1 MKKFKLPF
9 LFISSFLSIASIAQ
23 QTKIEVQ
30 KGQKFLVETTTKLIT
45 SAEVMGQT
53 MENSNDS
60 KTSTIYEIL
69 VAGQDSINL
78 QSTIKKIFVNATAM
92 GQSMSFDSEKKDNEG
107 PMNEILS
114 KMLNKARG
122 ITIDNKGSITRQ
134 DDTEEGMQAA
144 SMGIGA
150 GGNEVTTELYLPALI
165 GKELKTGDSLTDINT
180 IKKEKYE
187 SRDSGTYKI
196 IAIENG
202 VASLAYNGTQVLVMV
217 MEQMGMEMITSS
229 NSVLK
234 TDLQVDIKTGL
245 VLAKASTVESTMSI
259 VTSGMTIPATA
270 KVNTTMRISP
280 AQ

>member
-1 MKKFKLPF
+1 MNPYKFPF
-9 LFISSFLSIASIAQ
+9 LFISSFFSIASLAQ

-30 KGQKFLVETTTKLIT
+30 KGQKFLVESTTIMTS

-69 VAGQDSINL
+69 AAGQDSINL
-78 QSTIKKIFVNATAM
+78 QSTITKISVNATAM

-107 PMNEILS
+107 PINEILS
-114 KMLNKARG
+114 KMVNKARG
-122 ITIDNKGSITRQ
+122 ITIDNKGTITRQ
-134 DDTEEGMQAA
+134 DDTEEGIQAA

-150 GGNEVTTELYLPALI
+150 GGNEVITELYLPALI
-165 GKELKTGDSLTDINT
+165 GKELKTGDSLTDIST

-202 VASLAYNGTQVLVMV
+202 VAILAYSGTQVLVMV

-229 NSVLK
+229 NSVIK
-234 TDLQVDIKTGL
+234 TDLQVDTKTGL

-259 VTSGMTIPATA
+259 DASGMTIPATA
-270 KVNTTMRISP
+270 KVNTTMKISP
-280 AQ
+280 VQ